1 MPSPAT
7 IPKYFTILMT
17 EMRDAII
24 FVGFWRYSMPPPPS
38 PDTTIFNYLNERERE
53 GRHDP
58 LKDFGAHQGSPPPP
72 DATIY
77 LTNITDREGGR
88 TLHFVGFWRPSM
100 PPSPDATLLN
110 YLNDRGGG
118 GAITF
123 VGFWCPPPLPQTPQ
137 YLSILAL
144 SSGWRPGAAAPLA
157 PPRYATACYSL

>member
-1 MPSPAT
+1 MPPPAT

-58 LKDFGAHQGSPPPP
+58 LKDFGAHQGPPPP

-77 LTNITDREGGR
+77 LTNITDREGG
-88 TLHFVGFWRPSM
+88 
-100 PPSPDATLLN
+100 
-110 YLNDRGGG
+110 G
-118 GAITF
+118 GADITF
-123 VGFWCPPPLPQTPQ
+123 CR
-137 YLSILAL
+137 ILA
-144 SSGWRPGAAAPLA
+144 GCITI
-157 PPRYATACYSL
+157 PPYYVKLIYHNV

>member
-1 MPSPAT
+1 MPPPAT

-17 EMRDAII
+17 EVRDAII

-58 LKDFGAHQGSPPPP
+58 LKDFGAHQGPPPP

-100 PPSPDATLLN
+100 PPLP
-110 YLNDRGGG
+110 RRH
-118 GAITF
+118 IT
-123 VGFWCPPPLPQTPQ
+123 
-137 YLSILAL
+137 
-144 SSGWRPGAAAPLA
+144 
-157 PPRYATACYSL
+157 

>member
-1 MPSPAT
+1 MPPPAT

-88 TLHFVGFWRPSM
+88 TLHFVGFWRPSIP

-118 GAITF
+118 EA
-123 VGFWCPPPLPQTPQ
+123 PLP
-137 YLSILAL
+137 
-144 SSGWRPGAAAPLA
+144 
-157 PPRYATACYSL
+157 